1 MGVDDLLS
9 TGRAWKSASQDAI
22 KHQQGAAEMA
32 VVSIAEA
39 AAPQFD
45 VLEYLDNYMAITF
58 AARQQELAEVV
69 GQDLD
74 AVIQLAQAVNDA
86 S

>member
-1 MGVDDLLS
+1 
-9 TGRAWKSASQDAI
+9 
-22 KHQQGAAEMA
+22 MA
-32 VVSIAEA
+32 VASIAEA

-45 VLEYLDNYMAITF
+45 VLEYLDNSMAVTS

-74 AVIQLAQAVNDA
+74 AVI
-86 S
+86 